1 MPDTAPR
8 PLHFAAF
15 VMNTTGHIIQGTWR
29 RPTAEQADFNSLDH
43 WVDLA
48 KTLERGKF
56 DAIFFADVVGLYA
69 DYRGDARKY
78 FEAGLQ
84 VPSNDPSVLASAI
97 AYATEHL
104 GIAFTA
110 SILQEHPF
118 NFARRISTLDHASK
132 GRVAWN
138 IVTNYLPNASRN
150 FGLEGLTKHDERYAW
165 ADEYVD
171 VTYKLWEGSWEED
184 ALRPGP
190 RVRHPRRLRQG
201 PQDQPRGPA
210 LPGRGPAPGHARAR
224 SARRCSSRPVPPRRA
239 ATFAAK
245 NAEAVF
251 IQSPNLDAAA
261 RDTTDIRARAV
272 QHGRRAEDL
281 KFFQGLYVVPGSTE
295 EEAKRKAAELD
306 EWIDYDAQLSHMSGA
321 VGIDFGHE
329 DLDKPIGELK
339 TEGVQSIVGW
349 IKDLVPDRPADPARR
364 RALHRDQQPHRRHA
378 RADRRRARALAGRRR
393 RRDQPRQRRDPRQL
407 RGLRRPRH
415 PGAAGARPRAEG
427 VRRGDP
433 APEAVRAGRP
443 AARAPPGGPLPR
455 RLRARWQWGARCDR
469 PRKRLVLN
477 LFEMN
482 CVSHITHGLW
492 RLPDNN
498 RERFNDIEYWTELA
512 KLLED
517 GGFDAVFL
525 ADVVGTYDTFRGSA
539 DTAIR
544 RGPADP
550 EQRPGRRRPGD
561 GRGDQAPRLRHHLLH
576 DLRAAVRVG
585 PPCLAPSTT

>member
-1 MPDTAPR
+1 MPQNAPR

-15 VMNTTGHIIQGTWR
+15 VMNTTGHIVQGTWR
-29 RPTAEQADFNSLDH
+29 RPNARQTDFNSLDH

-69 DYRGDARKY
+69 PYRGDERKY

-132 GRVAWN
+132 GRIAWN

-150 FGLEGLTKHDERYAW
+150 FGLEGLTAHDERYAW

-184 ALRPGP
+184 ALLQDPVTGIHADYDKVHRINHEGP
-190 RVRHPRRLRQG
+190 RYRVEG
-201 PQDQPRGPA
+201 PHLVTPSPQRTPLLFQAGA
-210 LPGRGPAPGHARAR
+210 SEAGR
-224 SARRCSSRPVPPRRA
+224 
-239 ATFAAK
+239 TFAAK

-251 IQSPNLDAAA
+251 IQSPNLDSAA
-261 RDTTDIRARAV
+261 RDTSDIRSRAV

-295 EEAKRKAAELD
+295 EEAKRIAAELD

-329 DLDKPIGELK
+329 DLDKPIGELQ

-349 IKDLVPDRPADPARR
+349 IKDLVTDRPAT
-364 RALHRDQQPHRRHA
+364 LRDVAHYTATNSRIVGTPEQI
-378 RADRRRARALAGRRR
+378 ADRLAKWQAAGVDGINLVNAEIPGSYEDFV
-393 RRDQPRQRRDPRQL
+393 DQVVPVLQA
-407 RGLRRPRH
+407 RGL
-415 PGAAGARPRAEG
+415 AQTEYAEG
-427 VRRGDP
+427 TLRHKLFGQGDRL
-433 APEAVRAGRP
+433 PERHQ
-443 AARAPPGGPLPR
+443 AARYRGAFAPVP
-455 RLRARWQWGARCDR
+455 
-469 PRKRLVLN
+469 V
-477 LFEMN
+477 
-482 CVSHITHGLW
+482 
-492 RLPDNN
+492 
-498 RERFNDIEYWTELA
+498 
-512 KLLED
+512 
-517 GGFDAVFL
+517 
-525 ADVVGTYDTFRGSA
+525 GSA
-539 DTAIR
+539 
-544 RGPADP
+544 
-550 EQRPGRRRPGD
+550 
-561 GRGDQAPRLRHHLLH
+561 L
-576 DLRAAVRVG
+576 
-585 PPCLAPSTT
+585 

>member
-1 MPDTAPR
+1 MPQNPPR

-15 VMNTTGHIIQGTWR
+15 VMNTTGHIVQGTWR
-29 RPTAEQADFNSLDH
+29 RPHAKQTDFNSLDH

-69 DYRGDARKY
+69 PYRGDERKY

-132 GRVAWN
+132 GRIAWN

-150 FGLEGLTKHDERYAW
+150 FGLEGLTAHDERYAW

-171 VTYKLWEGSWEED
+171 VTYKLWEGSWDED
-184 ALRPGP
+184 ALLQDPVTGIHADYDKVHRINHEGP
-190 RVRHPRRLRQG
+190 RYRVEG
-201 PQDQPRGPA
+201 PHLVTPSPQRTPLLFQAGA
-210 LPGRGPAPGHARAR
+210 SEAGR
-224 SARRCSSRPVPPRRA
+224 
-239 ATFAAK
+239 TFAAK

-251 IQSPNLDAAA
+251 IQSPNLDSAA
-261 RDTTDIRARAV
+261 RDTSDIRSRAV
-272 QHGRRAEDL
+272 QHGRRAKDL

-295 EEAKRKAAELD
+295 EEAKRIAAELD

-349 IKDLVPDRPADPARR
+349 IKDLVTDRPAT
-364 RALHRDQQPHRRHA
+364 LRDVAHYTATNSRIVGTPEQI
-378 RADRRRARALAGRRR
+378 AD
-393 RRDQPRQRRDPRQL
+393 
-407 RGLRRPRH
+407 GL
-415 PGAAGARPRAEG
+415 
-427 VRRGDP
+427 
-433 APEAVRAGRP
+433 
-443 AARAPPGGPLPR
+443 
-455 RLRARWQWGARCDR
+455 ARWQAAGVDGINLVNAEIPGSYEDFVDQVVPVLQDR
-469 PRKRLVLN
+469 GLAQREYSEGTLRQK
-477 LFEMN
+477 LF
-482 CVSHITHGLW
+482 GQGD
-492 RLPDNN
+492 RLP
-498 RERFNDIEYWTELA
+498 ERHQAARYRGAFA
-512 KLLED
+512 P
-517 GGFDAVFL
+517 VP
-525 ADVVGTYDTFRGSA
+525 VGSA
-539 DTAIR
+539 
-544 RGPADP
+544 
-550 EQRPGRRRPGD
+550 
-561 GRGDQAPRLRHHLLH
+561 L
-576 DLRAAVRVG
+576 
-585 PPCLAPSTT
+585 

>member
-1 MPDTAPR
+1 MSDARPR

-15 VMNTTGHIIQGTWR
+15 VMNTTGHIVQGTWR
-29 RPTAEQADFNSLDH
+29 RPSARQTDFNSLDH

-69 DYRGDARKY
+69 PYRGDERKY

-132 GRVAWN
+132 GRIAWN

-184 ALRPGP
+184 ALVQDVETGIHADYDKVHRINHVGP
-190 RVRHPRRLRQG
+190 RYQVEG
-201 PQDQPRGPA
+201 PHLVTPSPQRTPLLFQAGA
-210 LPGRGPAPGHARAR
+210 SEAGR
-224 SARRCSSRPVPPRRA
+224 
-239 ATFAAK
+239 TFAAK

-251 IQSPNLDAAA
+251 IQSPNPLSAS
-261 RDTTDIRARAV
+261 RDTSDIRSRAV
-272 QHGRRAEDL
+272 AVGRRAQDL

-295 EEAKRKAAELD
+295 EEAKRLAAELD

-329 DLDKPIGELK
+329 DLDTPVGELQ

-349 IKDLVPDRPADPARR
+349 IKDLVTDRPATLRDVAHYTATNSRIVGTPEQIAD
-364 RALHRDQQPHRRHA
+364 ALEVWRGAGVDGINLVNAEIPGSYEDFVDQVIPVLQ
-378 RADRRRARALAGRRR
+378 
-393 RRDQPRQRRDPRQL
+393 Q
-407 RGLRRPRH
+407 RGL
-415 PGAAGARPRAEG
+415 AQTEYAEG
-427 VRRGDP
+427 TLRQKLFGEGDRLPERHQATRYRGAFSP
-433 APEAVRAGRP
+433 APTQV
-443 AARAPPGGPLPR
+443 
-455 RLRARWQWGARCDR
+455 
-469 PRKRLVLN
+469 
-477 LFEMN
+477 
-482 CVSHITHGLW
+482 
-492 RLPDNN
+492 
-498 RERFNDIEYWTELA
+498 
-512 KLLED
+512 
-517 GGFDAVFL
+517 
-525 ADVVGTYDTFRGSA
+525 
-539 DTAIR
+539 
-544 RGPADP
+544 
-550 EQRPGRRRPGD
+550 
-561 GRGDQAPRLRHHLLH
+561 
-576 DLRAAVRVG
+576 
-585 PPCLAPSTT
+585 

>member
-1 MPDTAPR
+1 MESSMSAVTSARPR

-29 RPTAEQADFNSLDH
+29 RPTAHQTDFNDLEH

-48 KTLERGKF
+48 RTLERGKF

-69 DYRGDARKY
+69 PYRGDERKY

-132 GRVAWN
+132 GRIAWN

-150 FGLEGLTKHDERYAW
+150 FGLEGLTAHDERYAW

-184 ALRPGP
+184 ALIQDRATGIHADFDKVHKINHEGP
-190 RVRHPRRLRQG
+190 RYKVEG
-201 PQDQPRGPA
+201 PHLVTPTPQRTPLLFQAGA
-210 LPGRGPAPGHARAR
+210 SEAGR
-224 SARRCSSRPVPPRRA
+224 
-239 ATFAAK
+239 TFAAK

-261 RDTTDIRARAV
+261 RDTADIRTRAV
-272 QHGRRAEDL
+272 ERGRQPADL

-295 EEAKRKAAELD
+295 AEARRKAAELD
-306 EWIDYDAQLSHMSGA
+306 EWIDYDGQLSHMSGA

-329 DLDKPIGELK
+329 DLDTPIGDLK

-349 IKDLVPDRPADPARR
+349 IKDLVP
-364 RALHRDQQPHRRHA
+364 
-378 RADRRRARALAGRRR
+378 
-393 RRDQPRQRRDPRQL
+393 
-407 RGLRRPRH
+407 
-415 PGAAGARPRAEG
+415 
-427 VRRGDP
+427 
-433 APEAVRAGRP
+433 GRP
-443 AARAPPGGPLPR
+443 AT
-455 RLRARWQWGARCDR
+455 LRDVAHYTATNGRIVGTPEQIADALARWQAAGVDGIN
-469 PRKRLVLN
+469 LVN
-477 LFEMN
+477 AE
-482 CVSHITHGLW
+482 I
-492 RLPDNN
+492 P
-498 RERFNDIEYWTELA
+498 
-512 KLLED
+512 
-517 GGFDAVFL
+517 
-525 ADVVGTYDTFRGSA
+525 GSYEEFVDHVA
-539 DTAIR
+539 PVLQR
-544 RGPADP
+544 RGLMQKEYA
-550 EQRPGRRRPGD
+550 EGTLRHKLF
-561 GRGDQAPRLRHHLLH
+561 GRGDRLPERHPAARYRGAFAPQP
-576 DLRAAVRVG
+576 A
-585 PPCLAPSTT
+585 